1 MQALITVLLLLAAAA
16 GTAVVLTRS
25 PRRQVFAMAANGL
38 ILTLLFEVLQAPDA
52 ALAEI
57 VVGTA
62 ALPLMF
68 FVTLASVRIDR
79 SPRGAREAVR
89 RPGVK

>member
-1 MQALITVLLLLAAAA
+1 MTLLLLLAAAG

-38 ILTLLFEVLQAPDA
+38 ILALLFETLQAPDV

-57 VVGTA
+57 VIGAA

-68 FVTLASVRIDR
+68 LVILASARMDR
-79 SPRGAREAVR
+79 PRKAGGGARR
-89 RPGVK
+89 RHA

>member
-1 MQALITVLLLLAAAA
+1 MRILMTLLLLLAAAG

-38 ILTLLFEVLQAPDA
+38 ILALLFETLQAPDV

-57 VVGTA
+57 VIGAV

-68 FVTLASVRIDR
+68 LVILASARMDR
-79 SPRGAREAVR
+79 APR
-89 RPGVK
+89 RPDGGR

>member
-1 MQALITVLLLLAAAA
+1 MKALITVLLLLAAGA

-25 PRRQVFAMAANGL
+25 PHRQVFAMAANGL
-38 ILTLLFEVLQAPDA
+38 ILTLLFEVLQAPDV

-68 FVTLASVRIDR
+68 FVTLASVRMDR
-79 SPRGAREAVR
+79 SPRGTGEGVR
-89 RPGVK
+89 RPGAK

>member
-1 MQALITVLLLLAAAA
+1 MKPLITLLVLLAAVG

-38 ILTLLFEVLQAPDA
+38 ILALLFEALQAPDV

-57 VVGTA
+57 AIGAA

-68 FVTLASVRIDR
+68 FVILSSARMDR
-79 SPRGAREAVR
+79 SPRGPGPR
-89 RPGVK
+89 R

>member
-1 MQALITVLLLLAAAA
+1 MKALIAVLLLLAAAA
-16 GTAVVLTRS
+16 AAAVVLTRS

-38 ILTLLFEVLQAPDA
+38 ILSLLFEALQAPDV

-62 ALPLMF
+62 ALPLLF
-68 FVTLASVRIDR
+68 LVTLASVRIDR
-79 SPRGAREAVR
+79 SARAR
-89 RPGVK
+89 SGTLAGRHK